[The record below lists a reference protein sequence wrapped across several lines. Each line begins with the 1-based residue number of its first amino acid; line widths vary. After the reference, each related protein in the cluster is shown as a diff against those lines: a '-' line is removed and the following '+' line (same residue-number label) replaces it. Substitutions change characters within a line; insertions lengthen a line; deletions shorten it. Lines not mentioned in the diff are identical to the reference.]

1 MHRIVASISTLAE
14 HLAAVQT
21 TPDAYRPD
29 ACPRCGVAG
38 LWGHGCYYRKG
49 ERSTGGA
56 TREPVPVP
64 RYLCPGCIRTCSRL
78 PSFMSPRRWY
88 CWAVQQVVLLL
99 LLSGASL
106 NDCCGCTGRALRTV
120 VRWRDWLKERGE
132 SFAFFLRSRFPELGR
147 ICADHGAFW
156 RHVIDSLSLAQA
168 MAWLDR
174 DLVVP

>member
-21 TPDAYRPD
+21 NLDAYRPD

-88 CWAVQQVVLLL
+88 CWAVQ
-99 LLSGASL
+99 
-106 NDCCGCTGRALRTV
+106 
-120 VRWRDWLKERGE
+120 
-132 SFAFFLRSRFPELGR
+132 
-147 ICADHGAFW
+147 
-156 RHVIDSLSLAQA
+156 
-168 MAWLDR
+168 
-174 DLVVP
+174 

>member
-1 MHRIVASISTLAE
+1 MHRIVASITTLAQ
-14 HLAAVQT
+14 HLAAVVQT
-21 TPDAYRPD
+21 NPDIYRPQ
-29 ACPRCGVAG
+29 ACPHCGVGG
-38 LWGHGCYYRKG
+38 LWRHGCYYRKG
-49 ERSTGGA
+49 ERCTGGA
-56 TREPVPVP
+56 TREPVPVL
-64 RYLCPGCIRTCSRL
+64 RYLCRGCIGTCSRL
-78 PSFMSPRRWY
+78 PLFISPRRWY

-147 ICADHGAFW
+147 IPDHDAFW
-156 RHVIDSLSLAQA
+156 RHVIEGMSLAQA

-174 DLVVP
+174 ELIVP

>member
-1 MHRIVASISTLAE
+1 
-14 HLAAVQT
+14 
-21 TPDAYRPD
+21 
-29 ACPRCGVAG
+29 
-38 LWGHGCYYRKG
+38 
-49 ERSTGGA
+49 
-56 TREPVPVP
+56 
-64 RYLCPGCIRTCSRL
+64 
-78 PSFMSPRRWY
+78 MSPRRWY
-88 CWAVQQVVLLL
+88 CWAAQQVVLLL

-106 NDCCGCTGRALRTV
+106 SDCCGCTGRALRTV

-147 ICADHGAFW
+147 LGADYGAFW